1 VPSVLIVDD
10 HPVFLEG
17 LGMLVEHMDGFELA
31 GRCASGEEAMKRLP
45 ELAPDVVVLDFQ
57 LGDIT
62 GLDVLGQIN
71 EGRRRPRVLFVS
83 GRLQPED
90 AYRLVE
96 AGADGVIEK
105 DATFNE
111 IEDALRRV
119 ARGERVLSSRLTSA
133 VMAGVRQRREQPPPV
148 SLSDRELEIVDRL
161 AHGLTAPAIAGELGL
176 SVSTIKAT
184 LQRIYE
190 KLGVSDRAA
199 AVAETMRRG
208 LID

>member
-1 VPSVLIVDD
+1 VPRVLIVDD

-17 LGMLVEHMDGFELA
+17 LGMLVEQMDGFELA

-45 ELAPDVVVLDFQ
+45 EYDPDLVVLDFQ

-62 GLDVLGQIN
+62 GLDVLARIN
-71 EGRRRPRVLFVS
+71 EARRRPRVLFVS
-83 GRLQPED
+83 GRLQAED
-90 AYRLVE
+90 VYRLVE
-96 AGADGVIEK
+96 SGADGVIEK
-105 DATFNE
+105 DATFKE
-111 IEDALRRV
+111 IEDAMRRV
-119 ARGERVLSSRLTSA
+119 ARGERVMSPRLTSA
-133 VMAGVRQRREQPPPV
+133 MMAGVRRRREQPPV
-148 SLSDRELEIVDRL
+148 SLSDRELEIVGRL
-161 AHGLTAPAIAGELGL
+161 AHGLAAPTIASELGL

-199 AVAETMRRG
+199 AVAEAMRRG